1 MTGMTGND
9 YQQLAMRTNDG
20 LCNNRLYKM
29 CSEDDFNKTYAKEHI
44 ARADLILGMLGICGE
59 AGEAIEIVK
68 KAVFHGHELKVD
80 QLKKELGDILW
91 YVAMC
96 CNAIGTDMETV
107 MEINIAKLVERY
119 PEGFSEQASQ
129 NRKEEA

>member
-9 YQQLAMRTNDG
+9 YQQLAMRANDG
-20 LCNNRLYKM
+20 MYQRKLLDSIDKSSM
-29 CSEDDFNKTYAKEHI
+29 SEYLKNVPKHNI
-44 ARADLILGMLGICGE
+44 ADLINGTLGICGE
-59 AGEAIEIVK
+59 AGKAIEIVK

-91 YVAMC
+91 YVAIC

-119 PEGFSEQASQ
+119 PEGEIGE
-129 NRKEEA
+129 RLK

>member
-1 MTGMTGND
+1 MTGNE

-20 LCNNRLYKM
+20 LCQKRLMDSIDKSSM
-29 CSEDDFNKTYAKEHI
+29 SEYLKNVPEHKI
-44 ARADLILGMLGICGE
+44 ADLINGTLGICGE

-68 KAVFHGHELKVD
+68 KAVFHGHALKVD

-107 MEINIAKLVERY
+107 MQINLVKLQERY

-129 NRKEEA
+129 SRKEEA